1 MSSEESNKTS
11 QKIPSQDSVS
21 DAWDDLL
28 TASGQISPDVSDMIW
43 AAEKKKALQNI
54 ETVSE

>member
-11 QKIPSQDSVS
+11 QKILSQDSVS
-21 DAWDDLL
+21 DTWENLL
-28 TASGQISPDVSDMIW
+28 DTAGQLTPDVSDIIW
-43 AAEKKKALQNI
+43 AAEKKKALKNI